1 MGNVLLAFLQGLAI
15 GLICLLGYHWRFDRK
30 LRSLV
35 RELKPDALQV
45 ALPLTS
51 RLTGAI
57 NLHKQHCAN
66 LEQALETWKQILHQ
80 APIGYLQVDVE
91 DRLVWCNT
99 QAYRLL
105 QIQTWEAP
113 RPRLLLEVVRSYE
126 LDQLIAQTRQSQTPI
141 EHEWTFHC
149 SHLTIS
155 PHAPTPTPSVRL
167 RGLGIPLANG
177 QVGVFLE
184 DRQEV
189 LQLQQQRDRAFSDL
203 AHELKT
209 PLTSIRLVMET
220 IQNRLDSD
228 LHHWA
233 DRVIKEVIRMST
245 LVQDLLDLSQLER
258 GAKVC
263 LQYTH
268 FDLVDLIHSVWH
280 SLDPLAQQRQVQWQY
295 HGPASL
301 MIWGDYSRLYRVM
314 ANLLDNSIRYSPP
327 AGQVQVQVQSQTT
340 PPRGSGGHSLTAE
353 VEYGDPSSWVQIDVI
368 DWGQGFAEAD
378 LPYIFERFY
387 RADLSRTRIDFTH
400 DPRPASVSGPS
411 RLPSPLGE
419 TQQGAGEATTA
430 TVLTGSSGLGLA
442 IVRQIVEAHQGR
454 VQASNHPETGGA
466 WLQVWLPQHPLAAPG
481 NHHPC
486 S

>member
-1 MGNVLLAFLQGLAI
+1 MGSVLLAFLQGLAI
-15 GLICLLGYHWRFDRK
+15 GLLCLLGYHWWFDRK
-30 LRSLV
+30 LRLLV
-35 RELKPDALQV
+35 QDLKPDALQV

-57 NLHKQHCAN
+57 NLHKQHCAD
-66 LEQALETWKQILHQ
+66 LEQALETGKQILHQ
-80 APIGYLQVDVE
+80 APVGYLQVDAE
-91 DRLVWCNT
+91 DRLVWCNAQT
-99 QAYRLL
+99 YRLL
-105 QIQTWEAP
+105 QIQTWEAI

-126 LDQLIAQTRQSQTPI
+126 LDQLIAQTRQSQSPI
-141 EHEWTFHC
+141 EQEWTFHL
-149 SHLTIS
+149 SHLAIS

-167 RGLGIPLANG
+167 RGLGIPLANR

-220 IQNRLDSD
+220 IQNRLDPD

-245 LVQDLLDLSQLER
+245 LVQDLLDLTQLER
-258 GAKVC
+258 GATTC

-280 SLDPLAQQRQVQWQY
+280 SLDPLAQKRQIQWQY

-301 MIWGDYSRLYRVM
+301 MLWGDYSCLYRVM
-314 ANLLDNSIRYSPP
+314 ANLLDNSIRYSPLG
-327 AGQVQVQVQSQTT
+327 GQVRVQVQIQA
-340 PPRGSGGHSLTAE
+340 TAPLG
-353 VEYGDPSSWVQIDVI
+353 VGRRPLRAGDGVASDSTWVQISVI
-368 DWGQGFAEAD
+368 DKGQGFSEAD

-387 RADLSRTRIDFTH
+387 RADPSRTRIDFTH
-400 DPRPASVSGPS
+400 DPGP
-411 RLPSPLGE
+411 LLLAAPSPPPSPKGSTRE
-419 TQQGAGEATTA
+419 PAGEGTMA

-442 IVRQIVEAHQGR
+442 IVRQIVEAHQGIVR
-454 VQASNHPETGGA
+454 ASNHPETGGA
-466 WLQVWLPQHPLAAPG
+466 WLQVWLPQHPPAPPSIQR
-481 NHHPC
+481 HP
-486 S
+486 